1 MTSLPSLS
9 TKPYFLLSS
18 TLAKPSEKL
27 SASSYFGGMTSRP
40 SLSTKP
46 HFPLSSTG
54 LRVAVSGMLS
64 TKAVSLPISVFSPI
78 LSERNHLLVVPDCSM
93 ANLPIINNKIAN
105 PIPHKS
111 FFFLPFFS
119 VKGGI
124 GMGFGVG
131 VGSII
136 MVSS

>member
-1 MTSLPSLS
+1 MTSRPSLS
-9 TKPYFLLSS
+9 TKPLFLLSL
-18 TLAKPSEKL
+18 THAKPSEK
-27 SASSYFGGMTSRP
+27 SPASSYFRGMTSRP

-46 HFPLSSTG
+46 HFPLSFTG

-64 TKAVSLPISVFSPI
+64 TNSVFSPI
-78 LSERNHLLVVPDCSM
+78 LSERYHLLVVPDCSM
-93 ANLPIINNKIAN
+93 ANQPIINNKIAN

-111 FFFLPFFS
+111 IFFLPFFS
-119 VKGGI
+119 VKGGL
-124 GMGFGVG
+124 GMSFGVG